1 MFLYKLLSYYSICFL
16 VYKII
21 KSKLKNNII
30 KKDNEFN
37 ENSEEINENNLNKNN
52 KDIEQNKT
60 NLSESNRDKELFSE
74 EQNSKENINKHNKEN
89 INQLIIYEKPYN
101 KFKNNIDIDLLNLSK
116 MELKNKKNQKILVEN
131 CIYNESID
139 NVFIENELVNNY
151 LLYNFKVYTNYLY
164 KISVNI
170 KVNNVDNIKI
180 IITDNS
186 ESKKYIYNHLDNIEN
201 YNYNIKNGISNF
213 SFILDNNE
221 FIMNL
226 SEQMIYIYIYFY
238 KKDNIIIENISCNV
252 IQKNSIKSQDSLI
265 IYNVN
270 NSVYP
275 IFLDVCNILDYN
287 KIYSDKNK
295 DNLLSFL

>member
-1 MFLYKLLSYYSICFL
+1 
-16 VYKII
+16 V
-21 KSKLKNNII
+21 
-30 KKDNEFN
+30 E
-37 ENSEEINENNLNKNN
+37 EN
-52 KDIEQNKT
+52 T
-60 NLSESNRDKELFSE
+60 MNLSKHNGDKELFSGTIVE
-74 EQNSKENINKHNKEN
+74 ENTINLSKPNGDKELFSGTIVEENTMNLSKPNGDKELFSGRIVEEN
-89 INQLIIYEKPYN
+89 TNQLIIYEKPYN
-101 KFKNNIDIDLLNLSK
+101 KFKNNIDIDLFNLSK
-116 MELKNKKNQKILVEN
+116 IELKNKKNQKILVEN

-139 NVFIENELVNNY
+139 NVFIENEEINNY
-151 LLYNFKVYTNYLY
+151 LLYNFNVYQNYLY

-201 YNYNIKNGISNF
+201 YNYNIEDGISNF

-270 NSVYP
+270 NLVYP

-287 KIYSDKNK
+287 KIHSDKNK
-295 DNLLSFL
+295 DNLFFL